1 MSTDNV
7 TSNKALESLKMKNVY
22 LQNKKVL
29 VRLLNTEDKIYYS
42 NWLLGQDES
51 TSYDGVNELKGEL
64 SFNSD
69 SFEDGLESTSKNHE

>member
-22 LQNKKVL
+22 LQNKKAL

-64 SFNSD
+64 AFNSD